1 MTLTESKALTQAQL
15 VEKFHAHGCADVTP
29 RRVADWRRNDVLPPF
44 DVIGRGRGGRE
55 HGRHSS
61 VWADGD
67 AVLNQALWVYQLL
80 KTHQSFLDLYLPLWL
95 LGFSIPLNR
104 IRDALLK
111 PLEMVSSE
119 VAFEIDGKN
128 AIEDRIDD
136 AAFEFMQGVQRAN
149 WNVLDIPP
157 EVLAAMMNILL
168 NSAYNM
174 EDEPFENAVDS
185 LGEWERNLQQRC
197 FEFLDDAKAVSRAEQ
212 LPNESGI
219 FRHAGFVN
227 NFLSVPHLRQVV
239 TECTDEDL
247 LAVDKDV
254 SWLREIVFEIQR
266 LLPVVL
272 RHVPTEMQPKRDE
285 MLATVLSVGQL
296 SLLVDLSLRSRGYGE
311 LIDHVLM
318 YLLNSIQTQTPEDVE
333 KWIAPFEVELQS
345 AFSVMM
351 QLVDWLANGSGGQ
364 PSVQIT

>member
-1 MTLTESKALTQAQL
+1 MATT
-15 VEKFHAHGCADVTP
+15 
-29 RRVADWRRNDVLPPF
+29 
-44 DVIGRGRGGRE
+44 
-55 HGRHSS
+55 
-61 VWADGD
+61 
-67 AVLNQALWVYQLL
+67 
-80 KTHQSFLDLYLPLWL
+80 
-95 LGFSIPLNR
+95 
-104 IRDALLK
+104 
-111 PLEMVSSE
+111 VSL
-119 VAFEIDGKN
+119 AY
-128 AIEDRIDD
+128 

-185 LGEWERNLQQRC
+185 LGEWERNFQQRC

-272 RHVPTEMQPKRDE
+272 RHVPAEMQPKRDE

-296 SLLVDLSLRSRGYGE
+296 SLLIDLSLRSRGYGE
-311 LIDHVLM
+311 LIDYVLM

-333 KWIAPFEVELQS
+333 KWIAPFKVELQS
-345 AFSVMM
+345 AFSMMM
-351 QLVDWLANGSGGQ
+351 QLVDWLADSSAGE
-364 PSVQIT
+364 PSFRMT